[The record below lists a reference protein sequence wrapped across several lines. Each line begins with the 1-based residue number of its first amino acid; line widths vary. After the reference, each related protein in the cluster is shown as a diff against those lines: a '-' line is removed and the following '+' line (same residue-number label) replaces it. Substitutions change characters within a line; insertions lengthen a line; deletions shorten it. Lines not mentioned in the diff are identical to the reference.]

1 MFAVIFEV
9 EPRPDRRGEYLE
21 LASFLKPVLETI
33 DGFLEVERFA
43 SRQTHGRVLSLS
55 LWRDEK
61 AVIRWRVQGAH
72 HEVQTK
78 GRAGI
83 FHDYHLRVGEIAADS
98 HLPAGETPR
107 QQRFDATEVGP
118 AKVVTLSEIGPSGT
132 AANALAPAP
141 GTSGL
146 LGAEWFESIYN
157 PGKSL
162 LLASWRGSEAAEAW
176 NPAPHADVRH
186 RRVRII
192 RHYGMFDRREA
203 PQYYPPPGPPAVAS

>member
-43 SRQTHGRVLSLS
+43 SRQTPGRVLSLS

-107 QQRFDATEVGP
+107 QQRFDATEVGTGESGD
-118 AKVVTLSEIGPSGT
+118 AERDRAVRHGGQRTGAGPRNIWAARRGMVRKHLQSGQI
-132 AANALAPAP
+132 AAARVLARHRGGARP
-141 GTSGL
+141 GT
-146 LGAEWFESIYN
+146 
-157 PGKSL
+157 
-162 LLASWRGSEAAEAW
+162 
-176 NPAPHADVRH
+176 
-186 RRVRII
+186 RRRT
-192 RHYGMFDRREA
+192 RT
-203 PQYYPPPGPPAVAS
+203 